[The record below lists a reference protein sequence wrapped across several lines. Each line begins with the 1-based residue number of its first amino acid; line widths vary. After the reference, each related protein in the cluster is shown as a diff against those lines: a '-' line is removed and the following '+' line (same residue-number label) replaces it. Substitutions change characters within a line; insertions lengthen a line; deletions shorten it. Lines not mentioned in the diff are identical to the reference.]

1 MRKTLSDWQSDT
13 TVDAHEQEND
23 EISADCSLGIDDTN
37 TSDSCDISD
46 CENKLLQEEE
56 LDSQQGVIDFSLY
69 LRSKREM
76 GDDTSSL
83 RSDQESEADSNMSTV
98 LDQKNYIEELNRHLK
113 LVIPCRETSK

>member
-23 EISADCSLGIDDTN
+23 EISADCSSGIDDTN